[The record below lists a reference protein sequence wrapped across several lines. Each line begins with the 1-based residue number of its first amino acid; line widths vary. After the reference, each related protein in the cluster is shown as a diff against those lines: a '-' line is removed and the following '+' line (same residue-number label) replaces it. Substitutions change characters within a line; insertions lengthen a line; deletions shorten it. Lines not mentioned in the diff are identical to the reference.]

1 MVCVKERGR
10 KGRTGCTHERRDEKG
25 GEARAS
31 KCVSANQRFGVP
43 IFAFLSY

>member
-1 MVCVKERGR
+1 MEFRRGERGR
-10 KGRTGCTHERRDEKG
+10 PGTSR
-25 GEARAS
+25 ARANGDGKVGGARGS